1 MNKLTKLLGTLAA
14 TVSLTVSAQ
23 AQSLFEEIPLTSTT
37 LSDSLSIE
45 GEIRS
50 RQVTLDVEAASSV
63 FDKFSPAA
71 SLHLDLFPGRSV
83 TLNKTGFDPFMGVGT
98 RLWSGRVEGFEDG
111 HATLILDG
119 KRLIGQVQY
128 GGEVFKISSDVFG
141 THTIRQIDPES
152 LAALDQGD
160 YVQLPASQIETTT
173 KENAISPLM
182 IAFPTRIRVLMMYTP
197 AAQTQALAAGTTIR
211 DDALLALGLTNTALT
226 NSKMAIYKYKWA
238 GIRGFGQCSY
248 TDPANTLQTLYDITP
263 WYSGSDACVAP
274 HVETQRDNYSADL
287 VAVLSGSGGCG
298 HAWIGPSSG
307 AAYSVTARPCISS
320 HTLAH
325 EIGHNMGL
333 LHDRVQDNAIGTN
346 QSAYNYGLAHP
357 DASTPF
363 RTIMAYPTAC
373 QNQGFWCNAV
383 PVFSNTHP
391 GGYWNGVK
399 TGRGLHQTDSAVTRK
414 SLIEN
419 WEGVAAY
426 K

>member
-1 MNKLTKLLGTLAA
+1 MRKIAKFLGTLTA
-14 TVSLTVSAQ
+14 TLSVAVSAQ
-23 AQSLFEEIPLTSTT
+23 GQSLFEEIPLTSNMA
-37 LSDSLSIE
+37 SDSVAIE

-50 RQVTLDVEAASSV
+50 RQVSLDVEAAASI
-63 FDKFSPAA
+63 FDKFSPAE

-83 TLNKTGFDPFMGVGT
+83 TLNKTGFDPFMGMGT
-98 RLWSGRVEGFEDG
+98 RLWSGKAEGFEDG

-128 GGEVFKISSDVFG
+128 GGEMFRISSNAFG
-141 THTIRQIDPES
+141 AHTIRQLDPES
-152 LAALDQGD
+152 LDRLGTED
-160 YVQLPASQIETTT
+160 YIQLPESQKSKTT
-173 KENAISPLM
+173 ENNNISPLKL
-182 IAFPTRIRVLMMYTP
+182 AFPSRIRVLMMYTP
-197 AAQTQALAAGTTIR
+197 AAATQAQTAGTNIR
-211 DDALLALGLTNTALT
+211 DEALLALGMTNSALT

-263 WYSGSDACVAP
+263 WYSANDACVGP
-274 HVETQRDNYSADL
+274 HVETQRDNFSADL

-307 AAYSVTARPCISS
+307 AAFSVTSRNCISS

-325 EIGHNMGL
+325 ELGHNMGL
-333 LHDRVQDNAIGTN
+333 LHDRLQDNAIGTN

-357 DASTPF
+357 DAASPF

-399 TGRGLHQTDSAVTRK
+399 TGLGLHQTDPAVTRK

-419 WEGVAAY
+419 WETVAAY